1 MYFLKE
7 QMCRIKCWEGP
18 VSFRSGKTEQLC
30 PGEII
35 KQAELEGGQHKIVT
49 KHGKIGRYSAA
60 KHL

>member
-1 MYFLKE
+1 
-7 QMCRIKCWEGP
+7 MCRIKCWEGP